1 LLLNIII
8 FRHTL
13 VYLDYKQVFVNI
25 AHMINDLE
33 TIEERLK
40 SVESNNV
47 YDNGDDND
55 NNYIDD
61 DNDND
66 FKKIMMITIMPML
79 KMMKI
84 NILIMIMI
92 VKVDQFLYILKIS
105 SKFILAPYTYKY
117 KYTIRSAAN
126 ICQPT
131 AG

>member
-1 LLLNIII
+1 LLLIIII

-55 NNYIDD
+55 NNYNDDD
-61 DNDND
+61 DNDFKDND
-66 FKKIMMITIMPML
+66 D
-79 KMMKI
+79 
-84 NILIMIMI
+84 NNNAN
-92 VKVDQFLYILKIS
+92 VKDDEN
-105 SKFILAPYTYKY
+105 KY
-117 KYTIRSAAN
+117 YN
-126 ICQPT
+126 HDYDC
-131 AG
+131 

>member
-1 LLLNIII
+1 LLLIIII

-47 YDNGDDND
+47 YDNRDEND

-61 DNDND
+61 DDND
-66 FKKIMMITIMPML
+66 FKKIMMIIIMSML

-84 NILIMIMI
+84 NILIMIMS
-92 VKVDQFLYILKIS
+92 VKVDQFLYILKILS
-105 SKFILAPYTYKY
+105 
-117 KYTIRSAAN
+117 
-126 ICQPT
+126 
-131 AG
+131 